1 MSREGGPERFNQA
14 VWVADWGVVLRMRAK
29 VSSQSEGRPRQVD
42 HTGDVGASQTQGWSP
57 CVPGLIRVH
66 EAAKRDRRARLTAL
80 LHHVDESALYRAFTR
95 LRRSAASGVDG
106 LTVDAYR
113 EGLMDRLRD
122 LHDRIQSGRYRSQ
135 RIRRTTIP
143 KPDGGERTLGIV
155 ALEDKIVQGAVAEV
169 LNAVY
174 EVEFLDM
181 SHGFRPRRNAQGA
194 LAQLEKSVMTERVNW
209 VLDADIKQFFD
220 SVDHEW
226 LLRMLEHRIGDRRLL
241 RLIEQWL
248 KVGVGNATHTQTMA
262 QGTPQGAGIS
272 PLLANVFLHY
282 ALDLWVEQWRHR
294 YARGAMRAVRYADDV
309 VFTFQYQADAEAFQ
323 QALDDRLARFGLALH
338 ESKTRLIAF
347 GNQRMLQSYH
357 RGESRPETF
366 NFLGFTHYNG
376 FTRRGRVTLFRR
388 TQKERQR
395 AKLKELRQQMRRRMH
410 RPLAEQH
417 AWLCAVLKGHY
428 QYFGVPGNYRMLE
441 RFLLEVTRY
450 WRYVL
455 MRRNDRRSM
464 PWARFQFILAQFPL
478 PRPRIAGS
486 WTRAAMAS

>member
-1 MSREGGPERFNQA
+1 MT
-14 VWVADWGVVLRMRAK
+14 
-29 VSSQSEGRPRQVD
+29 SQSEGRPRQVD
-42 HTGDVGASQTQGWSP
+42 HTGDVAASQTQSWSR

-66 EAAKRDRRARLTAL
+66 EAAKRDRRGCLTAL
-80 LHHVDESALYRAFTR
+80 LHHVDEQALYRAFTR

-106 LTVDAYR
+106 ITVDAYR

-122 LHDRIQSGRYRSQ
+122 LHTRIQSGRYRPQ

-143 KPDGGERTLGIV
+143 KPDGGERSLGIL

-174 EVEFLDM
+174 EADFLDL
-181 SHGFRPRRNAQGA
+181 SHGFRPRRNAHGA
-194 LAQLEKSVMTERVNW
+194 LAQLEKAVMTERVNW

-220 SVDHEW
+220 SMDHGW

-248 KVGVGNATHTQTMA
+248 EVGMFNSEHAHAMA

-294 YARGAMRAVRYADDV
+294 NARGPMRAVRYADDV
-309 VFTFQYQADAEAFQ
+309 VFTFQYRADAEAFN
-323 QALDDRLARFGLALH
+323 QALGKRLERFGLELH

-347 GNQRMLQSYH
+347 GNQRMLHSYH
-357 RGESRPETF
+357 RGEGRPETF

-376 FTRRGRVTLFRR
+376 FTHRGRVTLFRK

-395 AKLKELRQQMRRRMH
+395 GKLKELRQQMRRRMH
-410 RPLAEQH
+410 RPLAEQY
-417 AWLCAVLKGHY
+417 AWLCTVLEGYY

-441 RFLLEVTRY
+441 SFKLQVVRY

-455 MRRNDRRSM
+455 MRRNDRRCM
-464 PWARFQFILAQFPL
+464 PWARFRRILATFPL
-478 PRPRIAGS
+478 PSPHIVRS
-486 WTRAAMAS
+486 WTWATMAS

>member
-1 MSREGGPERFNQA
+1 MTSR
-14 VWVADWGVVLRMRAK
+14 
-29 VSSQSEGRPRQVD
+29 SEGRPRQVD
-42 HTGDVGASQTQGWSP
+42 HTGDVAASQTQSWSP

-66 EAAKRDRRARLTAL
+66 EAAKRDRRGCLTAL
-80 LHHVDESALYRAFTR
+80 LHHVDEQALYRAFTR

-106 LTVDAYR
+106 ITVDAYR

-122 LHDRIQSGRYRSQ
+122 LHTRIQSGRYRPQ

-143 KPDGGERTLGIV
+143 KSDGGERALGIL

-174 EVEFLDM
+174 EADFLDL
-181 SHGFRPRRNAQGA
+181 SHGFRPRRNAHGA
-194 LAQLEKSVMTERVNW
+194 LEQLEKAVMTERVNW

-226 LLRMLEHRIGDRRLL
+226 LLRMLGHRIGDRRLL

-248 KVGVGNATHTQTMA
+248 KVGVVADAHAHTMA

-282 ALDLWVEQWRHR
+282 ALDLWVDQWCRRH
-294 YARGAMRAVRYADDV
+294 ARGPMRAVRYADDV
-309 VFTFQYQADAEAFQ
+309 VFTFEYRADADAFQ
-323 QALDDRLARFGLALH
+323 QALGERLERFGLELH

-347 GNQRMLQSYH
+347 GNQRLLRSYR
-357 RGESRPETF
+357 RGEDRPETF
-366 NFLGFTHYNG
+366 NFLGLTHYNG

-395 AKLKELRQQMRRRMH
+395 AKLKELRRQMRRRMH

-428 QYFGVPGNYRMLE
+428 HYFGVPGNYRMLE
-441 RFLLEVTRY
+441 SFRHQVMRY

-455 MRRNDRRSM
+455 MRRNDRRQM
-464 PWARFQFILAQFPL
+464 PWARFQRILATFPL
-478 PRPRIAGS
+478 PRPRIVGT
-486 WTRAAMAS
+486 WTRAATAS